1 MTAEEAKRKL
11 IEINRKLDDAL
22 LSSRRAVTDAEG
34 RLGSA
39 VANAQ
44 RRLDTVGVPEEF
56 DADGFSSEAVAV
68 LEAWGAYGAARAR
81 RTLLEALAKDLA

>member
-1 MTAEEAKRKL
+1 MTAEEAKKKL
-11 IEINRKLDDAL
+11 IEINRTLDDAL
-22 LSSRRAVTDAEG
+22 LSARRGMTDAEG

-56 DADGFSSEAVAV
+56 DARGFASEAVGV
-68 LEAWGAYGAARAR
+68 LEAWADFGAARAR
-81 RTLLEALAKDLA
+81 RELLEALAKQLA